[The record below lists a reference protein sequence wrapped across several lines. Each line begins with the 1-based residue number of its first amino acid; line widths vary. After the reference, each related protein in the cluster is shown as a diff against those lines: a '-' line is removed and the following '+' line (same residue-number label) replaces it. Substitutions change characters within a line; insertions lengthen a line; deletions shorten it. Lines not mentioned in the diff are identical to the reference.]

1 VKVVFGADHG
11 GYRLKAELVELVRKA
26 GHEVEDLGTSSGEST
41 DYPDYA
47 HQVARKV
54 ASGAFARGILVCG
67 SGVGM
72 SIAANRHEGIRA
84 VVCSDVYTARMSRS
98 HNDANVL
105 CLGERVV
112 GPGLAAE
119 IVTTW
124 LREEPEAN
132 ERHARRRAKIEI
144 TSP

>member
-1 VKVVFGADHG
+1 MKIVFGADHG
-11 GYRLKAELVELVRKA
+11 GYRLKAELVSLVRGA
-26 GHEVEDLGTSSGEST
+26 GHEVEDLGTSTGEST

-47 HQVARKV
+47 HQVASRV
-54 ASGAFARGILVCG
+54 AAGAFDRGILVCG

-72 SIAANRHEGIRA
+72 SIAANRHGGVRA

-112 GPGLAAE
+112 GTGLAAE
-119 IVTTW
+119 IVTAW
-124 LREEPEAN
+124 LGEEPEAN

-144 TSP
+144 SSP